1 MLVRKRPSIT
11 EDSVPSVLFR
21 LSIPM
26 MAVALG
32 IVIFNL
38 TDTFFV
44 GKLGTV
50 PLAALSFTFPVV
62 IFSGSLSMGLGIGT
76 SATVSHALGAKDRT
90 LARHLTTDAHVFAGF
105 LGILVS
111 VVGLLTIDPLFRL
124 LGAENDVLPLI
135 RSYMTIWYYGL
146 PLVIISMTSVQVIQA
161 CGDARTPG
169 ILMAIA
175 ILGNIVLDPILIFGI
190 GPMPRLEIAGAAVAT
205 VLARSSSM
213 LFGLYIL
220 ARRERLFSFSALS
233 PERLSSSGRR
243 IFHIG
248 IPAAAANM
256 MRPLSMG
263 IITRIVAEYG
273 VTAVAGFGVATRLES
288 FALIF
293 VMALS
298 MIITPFTGQNAG
310 ARKPK
315 RIRLGIRYATVF
327 SLGWSVIALLVFVFF
342 AAPLAAVFDD
352 SEMVV
357 SIAVRYLLILAASYG
372 FQGTVLVVSAAFNG
386 LHLPWSATMLA
397 FVRLFALYVPFAA
410 LGSYFL
416 GLNGVFGGAALAN
429 LISGIF
435 GFLWFEHKVESS
447 SLWE

>member
-1 MLVRKRPSIT
+1 MPISKRPSIT
-11 EDSVPSVLFR
+11 EDSVPSVLLR
-21 LSIPM
+21 LSFPM

-32 IVIFNL
+32 IVVFNL

-44 GKLGTV
+44 GKLGTI

-76 SATVSHALGAKDRT
+76 SATVSHALGAKDRS
-90 LARHLTTDAHVFAGF
+90 LAQRLTTDAHIVAAI
-105 LGILVS
+105 LGVLVS
-111 VVGLLTIDPLFRL
+111 LVGFPTIDPLFRL
-124 LGAENDVLPLI
+124 LGAEGDALPLI
-135 RSYMTIWYYGL
+135 RNYMIIWYFGL

-161 CGDARTPG
+161 CGDTRTPG
-169 ILMAIA
+169 ILMVVA
-175 ILGNIVLDPILIFGI
+175 ILGNIILDPILIFGI
-190 GPMPRLEIAGAAVAT
+190 GPVPRLEIAGAAVAT

-213 LFGLYIL
+213 LFGLWIL
-220 ARRERLFSFSALS
+220 ARRERLFSFSDLS
-233 PERLSSSGRR
+233 LARLGNSGAR
-243 IFHIG
+243 ILHIG
-248 IPAAAANM
+248 IPAAATNM

-293 VMALS
+293 VMAVS
-298 MIITPFTGQNAG
+298 MVVTPFTGQNAG
-310 ARKPK
+310 AREPK

-327 SLGWSVIALLVFVFF
+327 SLAWSVVALVVFVFF
-342 AAPLAAVFDD
+342 AEPLAAVFDD
-352 SEMVV
+352 TEMVV

-386 LHLPWSATMLA
+386 LHLPWSATALA

-410 LGSYFL
+410 LGSYL
-416 GLNGVFGGAALAN
+416 WGLNGVFGGAALAN
-429 LISGIF
+429 FISGTV
-435 GFLWFEHKVESS
+435 GFLWFDRKVVSRE
-447 SLWE
+447 LWK